1 MGRLYFRLIISL
13 VLLLCFSLVLS
24 TVVMAES
31 EKYLIGGAI
40 MNLGWPWFY
49 GVMEGM
55 ENVAKARGDVELVFA
70 DGKFDISTQ
79 IQQLE
84 DMAQLG
90 VDGIVICPVDGKAI
104 IPTMV
109 ELSKKGIKIVVADY
123 PQSPEKPEDI
133 VWETF
138 VGHDF
143 RAMGEVAG
151 EIAVKYLKKANIEKP
166 VVAYI
171 TIPPSGQASVD
182 RYEGFVSTILEHF
195 PNAEVIEQGDPT
207 GTMNSSQ
214 TLFENLLMTTPRIDV
229 VCGHNDAVVLGA
241 YNAAVTLGRD
251 KEIRF
256 IGMAGMKDVLQYI
269 AGGNPSWLG
278 EVLQDPVVLG
288 EVALKAL
295 LEALEGKELP
305 DRYPLPRPQAITPEN
320 IDQFDWENWK
330 WLGL

>member
-1 MGRLYFRLIISL
+1 MKKIRVGLTL
-13 VLLLCFSLVLS
+13 VLVFAMCLVFVTS
-24 TVVMAES
+24 GVSVGK
-31 EKYLIGGAI
+31 EKKYIIGGAI
-40 MNLGWPWFY
+40 MNLGWPWFL
-49 GVMEGM
+49 GTMEGM
-55 ENVAKARGDVELVFA
+55 ENVAKRRGNVELVFA

-90 VDGIVICPVDGKAI
+90 VDGIVVFPVDGKAI

-109 ELSKKGIKIVVADY
+109 ELSKKGIKLVVADY
-123 PQSPEKPEDI
+123 PQSPEKPEDV

-151 EIAVKYLKKANIEKP
+151 EIAVEYLKKAGIEKP

-171 TIPPSGQASVD
+171 TLPPSGQASVD
-182 RYEGFVSTILEHF
+182 RYEGFIGPILKAF
-195 PNAEVIEQGDPT
+195 PNAEIIEQGDPS
-207 GTMNSSQ
+207 GTMDSAQ

-229 VCGHNDAVVLGA
+229 VCGHNDALVLGA
-241 YNAAVTLGRD
+241 YNAAVAQGRD

-256 IGMAGMKDVLQYI
+256 IGLAGMKDVLQYI
-269 AGGNPSWLG
+269 ADGNPSWLG

-288 EVALKAL
+288 EAAITAL
-295 LEALEGKELP
+295 LEALEGKDLP
-305 DRYPLPRPQAITPEN
+305 DRYPLIRPEAITPGN
-320 IDQFDWENWK
+320 IDQYDWKSWK
-330 WLGL
+330 WLGF